1 MSKLLN
7 PTYNSYA
14 DFDIQVMEGYDVE
27 AGGDA
32 AAHQEF
38 VQEMVGVYEAMHAM
52 DMAEIELRRNNGGV
66 ALESCTEGIEEFEA
80 VQEASIQ
87 TITTKVKE
95 ALKKLW
101 AKIKGFFKSIRKYFD
116 YLFMNGKDF
125 AKKYQTEII
134 KAVAKA
140 DDSFE
145 FKMYKFDDAKIDDV
159 DGAKLYEK
167 AYSLVAGTLV
177 EAHKQRVDINQVDNE
192 ALEKSVYSN
201 YRRFILGGGSGDAED
216 FSKEAFAFFRNGAED
231 ESDKEEI
238 KPSQIT
244 GFVKILTTSKTQTNL
259 DKMERA
265 MDKSF
270 KDIIKQIEG
279 LEKEAVKAEN
289 EVAIKVCSKMAT
301 AFETCQS
308 IASTFVRIWHQ
319 AVKDRAAAYKQA
331 CMKVMS
337 HKNKKGN

>member
-7 PTYNSYA
+7 PKYDSYS

-66 ALESCTEGIEEFEA
+66 ALESCTEGMEEFEA
-80 VQEASIQ
+80 VQEASVQ

-116 YLFMNGKDF
+116 YLFMSGKDF
-125 AKKYQTEII
+125 AKKYQTEIV
-134 KAVAKA
+134 KAAAKA

-167 AYSLVAGTLV
+167 AYALVAATLV
-177 EAHKQRVDINQVDNE
+177 EAGKQRVDINQIDNE
-192 ALEKSVYSN
+192 ALEKAVYSN
-201 YRRFILGGGSGDAED
+201 YRKFIVGGSGDAED
-216 FSKEAFAFFRNGAED
+216 FSKEAFAYFRSGAED
-231 ESDKEEI
+231 ESDKEEV
-238 KPSQIT
+238 KPGQIS
-244 GFVKILTTSKTQTNL
+244 GFVKILTTSKTQSSL

-270 KDIIKQIEG
+270 KDVLKQIEG
-279 LEKEAVKAEN
+279 LEKDAVKAEN
-289 EVAIKVCSKMAT
+289 EVAIKVCSKLAT
-301 AFETCQS
+301 AFEKCQS
-308 IASTFVRIWHQ
+308 IASTFVRIWQQ
-319 AVKDRAAAYKQA
+319 AVKDRANAYKQA